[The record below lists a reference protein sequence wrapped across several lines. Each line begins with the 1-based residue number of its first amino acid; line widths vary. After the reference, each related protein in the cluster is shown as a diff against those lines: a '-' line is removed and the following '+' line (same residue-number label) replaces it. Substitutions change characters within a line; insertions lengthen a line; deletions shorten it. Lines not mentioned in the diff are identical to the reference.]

1 MLKGIAVS
9 EGIAQGI
16 AFCID
21 ADRNKENCED
31 SYRKAESQDE
41 ESARF
46 QEAMTT
52 FLEETERAACDL
64 EKRGMSEEAGIL
76 RSHMEMIKDPSVTSK
91 IKGSTSQPLHNS
103 RVFFNFSSLLAL
115 AYTFIPSSASLHTIA
130 CPIPPAAPVTSAI
143 FFMLSSYLIKF
154 VQIDFSRF
162 TGFSPFSMHF
172 RSHAMFSPKV
182 SMVCKPS
189 SSRKTSSGVFP

>member
-31 SYRKAESQDE
+31 SYRKAESKDE

-46 QEAMTT
+46 QEAMTA

-64 EKRGMSEEAGIL
+64 EAWHVRRSGNITQSYGNDKRSFCHSENQKKEIDNGCCAEGQ
-76 RSHMEMIKDPSVTSK
+76 
-91 IKGSTSQPLHNS
+91 STKTMKFSQI
-103 RVFFNFSSLLAL
+103 SLKRQ
-115 AYTFIPSSASLHTIA
+115 
-130 CPIPPAAPVTSAI
+130 V
-143 FFMLSSYLIKF
+143 MN
-154 VQIDFSRF
+154 
-162 TGFSPFSMHF
+162 
-172 RSHAMFSPKV
+172 
-182 SMVCKPS
+182 
-189 SSRKTSSGVFP
+189 

>member
-21 ADRNKENCED
+21 TDRNKENCED
-31 SYRKAESQDE
+31 SYRKAESKDE

-52 FLEETERAACDL
+52 FLEETERAARDL

-76 RSHMEMIKDPSVTSK
+76 RSHMEMIKDPSSQRKSK
-91 IKGSTSQPLHNS
+91 KRSITDAVPKRQSTRQ
-103 RVFFNFSSLLAL
+103 
-115 AYTFIPSSASLHTIA
+115 
-130 CPIPPAAPVTSAI
+130 
-143 FFMLSSYLIKF
+143 
-154 VQIDFSRF
+154 
-162 TGFSPFSMHF
+162 
-172 RSHAMFSPKV
+172 
-182 SMVCKPS
+182 
-189 SSRKTSSGVFP
+189 

>member
-21 ADRNKENCED
+21 TGRNKENCED
-31 SYRKAESQDE
+31 SYRKAESKDE

-46 QEAMTT
+46 QEAMTA

-91 IKGSTSQPLHNS
+91 IKEEIDNGCCAEEAVDKTMK
-103 RVFFNFSSLLAL
+103 FFADLFEATGDELTMQRAADISPITVTFVPAINKISLN
-115 AYTFIPSSASLHTIA
+115 IN
-130 CPIPPAAPVTSAI
+130 
-143 FFMLSSYLIKF
+143 
-154 VQIDFSRF
+154 
-162 TGFSPFSMHF
+162 
-172 RSHAMFSPKV
+172 
-182 SMVCKPS
+182 
-189 SSRKTSSGVFP
+189 

>member
-21 ADRNKENCED
+21 TDRNKENCED
-31 SYRKAESQDE
+31 SYRKAESKDE

-76 RSHMEMIKDPSVTSK
+76 RSHMEMIKDPSVT
-91 IKGSTSQPLHNS
+91 
-103 RVFFNFSSLLAL
+103 
-115 AYTFIPSSASLHTIA
+115 
-130 CPIPPAAPVTSAI
+130 
-143 FFMLSSYLIKF
+143 
-154 VQIDFSRF
+154 
-162 TGFSPFSMHF
+162 
-172 RSHAMFSPKV
+172 
-182 SMVCKPS
+182 
-189 SSRKTSSGVFP
+189 